1 MYIGIDLGST
11 NLKVALYDE
20 DLQMLGQESCPVNY
34 IRKDNQMEFDLVP
47 YGEDLFG
54 LMKKLLAIIKLI
66 AVILGWA
73 TGILFIVYF
82 WNLDQKLL
90 GWAYV
95 QVNRIFDK
103 KKTDIK
109 F

>member
-1 MYIGIDLGST
+1 
-11 NLKVALYDE
+11 
-20 DLQMLGQESCPVNY
+20 
-34 IRKDNQMEFDLVP
+34 
-47 YGEDLFG
+47 
-54 LMKKLLAIIKLI
+54 MKLIWKLLTKLI
-66 AVILGWA
+66 RFFTLVG
-73 TGILFIVYF
+73 GILFAVYF

-95 QVNRIFDK
+95 QVNRIFDR